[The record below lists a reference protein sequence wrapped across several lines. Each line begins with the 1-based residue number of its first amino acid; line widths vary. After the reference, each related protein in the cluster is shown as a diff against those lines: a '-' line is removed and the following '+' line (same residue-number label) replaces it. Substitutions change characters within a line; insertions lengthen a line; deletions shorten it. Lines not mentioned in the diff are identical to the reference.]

1 MEQVASAAW
10 EGLAL
15 VFSWPNILY
24 PIVGTILAMIVS
36 LLPGISGATLL
47 ALAIPLTVGW
57 EPLPIMLLFGS
68 LVGGATFMGSISAIL
83 LNVPGRN
90 SSAATTLDGYP
101 MAQQGRAATA
111 IGCSATASAL
121 GSSFGV
127 LILILLVPLMQ
138 QVILLVGP
146 AEFLMLVVWGLTTIV
161 AMTRDS
167 VLKGLAVA
175 GIGFLVASIGFDPRT
190 AESRYAFGSEYLR
203 NGVSHVPIF
212 LGLLALAELITLA
225 ASGRSTISGRTR
237 AADLSGSRWEGSLAV
252 FKHFGLFIR
261 SSIIGTTV
269 GMIPGIGGT
278 VASFTAYGHAVQS
291 AGRDRA
297 RFGTG
302 DVRAAS
308 RLTRPCSSRQIRILA
323 PSTSSGCRKRDRL
336 PRSQSGTTSSSIN

>member
-146 AEFLMLVVWGLTTIV
+146 GRVLDAGCVGSHDDR
-161 AMTRDS
+161 RDD
-167 VLKGLAVA
+167 A
-175 GIGFLVASIGFDPRT
+175 
-190 AESRYAFGSEYLR
+190 
-203 NGVSHVPIF
+203 
-212 LGLLALAELITLA
+212 
-225 ASGRSTISGRTR
+225 
-237 AADLSGSRWEGSLAV
+237 
-252 FKHFGLFIR
+252 
-261 SSIIGTTV
+261 
-269 GMIPGIGGT
+269 
-278 VASFTAYGHAVQS
+278 
-291 AGRDRA
+291 
-297 RFGTG
+297 
-302 DVRAAS
+302 
-308 RLTRPCSSRQIRILA
+308 
-323 PSTSSGCRKRDRL
+323 
-336 PRSQSGTTSSSIN
+336 